1 MDQPIQLALPFTVS
15 KRWRDRAERWVTPG
29 ALFDPSRYG
38 VDAVRRRDYAPFVA
52 NHHYSGSCT
61 QGAWAYGLYRAT
73 ARDVGL
79 GGVAVFNRS
88 TSERVLPSHT
98 GFDAAEDT
106 ELGRLVLLDD
116 VPYNGES
123 FFLARALRLLRA
135 EAPGLRVVVSFA
147 GPMERR
153 DPVSGALCKAAHWG
167 VVYQASNAYHTKRTH
182 PRVVYLGRDGH
193 AYSDRKFRKIRNG
206 TQGWRYAERD
216 LVALGARP
224 RQPGEDPSA
233 WLDEVLA
240 IGVLTGV
247 KHPGTLGYAFGLDR
261 DACRRIEAHV
271 GGRKPYPRPAA

>member
-15 KRWRDRAERWVTPG
+15 KRWRDRAERWVAPG

-52 NHHYSGSCT
+52 THHYSGSCT

-79 GGVAVFNRS
+79 VGVAVFNRS

-98 GFDAAEDT
+98 GFDAAEGT

-147 GPMERR
+147 DPMERR
-153 DPVSGALCKAAHWG
+153 DPVSGALCKAAHWASSIRRRTRITPRGRIPAWSTWG
-167 VVYQASNAYHTKRTH
+167 VTAAPTATGSSARSATAR
-182 PRVVYLGRDGH
+182 RG
-193 AYSDRKFRKIRNG
+193 
-206 TQGWRYAERD
+206 
-216 LVALGARP
+216 GAT
-224 RQPGEDPSA
+224 PSA
-233 WLDEVLA
+233 TRSRSARARGDRGRTRRPGWTRRSRLA
-240 IGVLTGV
+240 S
-247 KHPGTLGYAFGLDR
+247 
-261 DACRRIEAHV
+261 
-271 GGRKPYPRPAA
+271 

>member
-1 MDQPIQLALPFTVS
+1 MG
-15 KRWRDRAERWVTPG
+15 RAGRAVRPEP
-29 ALFDPSRYG
+29 
-38 VDAVRRRDYAPFVA
+38 VRRRRRSPARLCPFVA

-79 GGVAVFNRS
+79 VGVAVFNRS

-98 GFDAAEDT
+98 GFDAAEGT

-147 GPMERR
+147 DPMERR

-182 PRVVYLGRDGH
+182 PRVVYLGRDGR

-233 WLDEVLA
+233 WLDEALA